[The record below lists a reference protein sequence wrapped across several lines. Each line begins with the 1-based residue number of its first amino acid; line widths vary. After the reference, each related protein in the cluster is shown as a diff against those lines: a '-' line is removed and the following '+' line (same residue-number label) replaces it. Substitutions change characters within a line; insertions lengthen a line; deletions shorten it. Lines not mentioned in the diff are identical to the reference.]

1 MASWSDW
8 DYGSGRPAGREK
20 KEANIRNRIR
30 NFLATLRQTWAL
42 AGEKHI
48 GLIAAGVA
56 FFGLFGIF
64 PGIAAVIAIYG
75 LAADPLVIGE
85 QLLLMEDVIPPDAF
99 ALLVTQTNR
108 LLAAP
113 SQTLGWATLV
123 SIMLALWS
131 CRAGVG
137 ALIDGLNA
145 IAGHQARSGI
155 WSLIVAFAMTVTLVS
170 LAVVAVSSVVIAP
183 IILAFLPLTA
193 VTGWLLEGLR
203 WIVALSALIAALS
216 ILYRFGPSR
225 IGGRGRWLTVGAFV
239 VVVLWILSSVGLS
252 YYLSN
257 FASYNEVYGSLGA
270 VIGMM
275 LWLYVSAYLILL
287 GAALNAIVHGCHA
300 LPDQV
305 TALRV

>member
-1 MASWSDW
+1 MGGA
-8 DYGSGRPAGREK
+8 
-20 KEANIRNRIR
+20 IRKRLRIIVS
-30 NFLATLRQTWAL
+30 TLRQTWAL

-85 QLLLMEDVIPPDAF
+85 QLLMLEGIIPPDAF
-99 ALLVTQTNR
+99 ILLSNQTGR
-108 LLAAP
+108 LLAA
-113 SQTLGWATLV
+113 SSDTLGWATTL
-123 SIMLALWS
+123 SILLALWS

-145 IAGHQARSGI
+145 IAGHRARSGI
-155 WSLIVAFAMTVTLVS
+155 GSLITAFLMTIILVTL
-170 LAVVAVSSVVIAP
+170 AVIAVSSVVIAP
-183 IILAFLPLTA
+183 LILAFLPLEV
-193 VTGWLLEGLR
+193 VTGWLLEALR
-203 WIVALSALIAALS
+203 WLVALTALITALS
-216 ILYRFGPSR
+216 FLYRFGPSR
-225 IGGRGRWLTVGAFV
+225 IGARGRWLTVGAFV
-239 VVVLWILSSVGLS
+239 VVVIWILASMGLS